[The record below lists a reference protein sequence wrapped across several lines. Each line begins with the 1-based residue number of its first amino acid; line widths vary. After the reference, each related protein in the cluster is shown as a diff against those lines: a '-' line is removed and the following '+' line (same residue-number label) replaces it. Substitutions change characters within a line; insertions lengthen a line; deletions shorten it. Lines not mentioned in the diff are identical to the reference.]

1 MTNLASMLP
10 ITSIT
15 SHPLTLT
22 SESLNHFN
30 ISIGLNKFRKSKILK
45 YSILNKGILSLSKK
59 STGFYYNDLS
69 PICIGDEVKLPNST
83 LIGRVSQFKGAL
95 CVIFDQGDIKPVLF
109 YDVYIHENNII
120 KAFQK
125 ID

>member
-1 MTNLASMLP
+1 MTNLVSMSPLIP
-10 ITSIT
+10 
-15 SHPLTLT
+15 HPLTLT
-22 SESLNHFN
+22 SKSLNHFN
-30 ISIGLNKFRKSKILK
+30 IPVGLNKFRKSKILK

-95 CVIFDQGDIKPVLF
+95 CVIFDQNDIKPVLF

-120 KAFQK
+120 RAFQK
-125 ID
+125 IN